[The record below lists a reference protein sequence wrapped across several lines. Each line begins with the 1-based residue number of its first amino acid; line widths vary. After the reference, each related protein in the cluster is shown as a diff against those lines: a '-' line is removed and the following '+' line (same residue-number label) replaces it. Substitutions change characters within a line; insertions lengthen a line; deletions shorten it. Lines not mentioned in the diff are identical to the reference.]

1 MTVSINEQTLIFFS
15 CVLAG
20 ILIGFI
26 FDIFRIIRTAYKLN
40 KIYTTISDAC
50 FWIIALF
57 IVFMTIY
64 ITGDG
69 QIRWFVFLGCAIG
82 FLLYLFSISPLIV
95 KTVVKIIRAINAF
108 LWKCLRVIFYPFRKI
123 FKLFA
128 KKSGKLK
135 KFVKSAQRKSGE
147 KYKKTLAKLR
157 KIGIIL
163 KKV

>member
-15 CVLAG
+15 CVLDG

-26 FDIFRIIRTAYKLN
+26 FDVFRILRTAYKLN
-40 KIYTTISDAC
+40 KIFTTISDVC
-50 FWIIALF
+50 FWAIALF

-95 KTVVKIIRAINAF
+95 KTVVKIIRAVNTF
-108 LWKCLRVIFYPFRKI
+108 LWKCLRILFRPFYKI
-123 FKLFA
+123 FKFFA

-157 KIGIIL
+157 RIGIIL